1 MASTL
6 SRGVLFAEK
15 NTVPVG
21 RPGISPL
28 SMCGFFHGGKISSTR
43 RREGERA
50 REAKGEKTRAVVV
63 RGIYALACDLSRA
76 AQGEEGR

>member
-1 MASTL
+1 MASTF

-28 SMCGFFHGGKISSTR
+28 DVRFFHRGKISSTR
-43 RREGERA
+43 RCEGE
-50 REAKGEKTRAVVV
+50 RAVVV
-63 RGIYALACDLSRA
+63 RGTLACDLSRRVGNRYFA
-76 AQGEEGR
+76 S